1 MKTMKSLFLFFAGLC
16 LIVACNKDDQVTMTG
31 DGLRSQNN
39 AFICGKVFKVHA
51 TNGTDIT
58 ADLKQAFDDAK
69 AAGPG
74 SVVQLPKG
82 NFELGFIE
90 IREFYGSFIGA
101 GQGRTI
107 ITANTGLATSDLSGI
122 GELPVLI
129 KFVGGDITIR
139 DMTIQTPQGYCGID
153 DDLYGLLLFSDY
165 NVQYESKNSC
175 IKGLVDNVEFITHLG
190 GYWGWY
196 NCYYGILATHDNING
211 SKFSNIDMTVTNCTF
226 NTLEVAINMTL
237 IKKGRLIAGAR
248 GAGNIFTNCYEGASF
263 WCNIDNVEI
272 SITGNTF
279 NIPAWS
285 YGSDVDNGWPL
296 YSALELQT
304 KAPLV
309 NIESNIYNKTG
320 GEMTAEYTAI
330 WIHDYQNAIH
340 PEANLPMFISIRNN
354 LLNLDQTAVG
364 MTLISTKN
372 LVVSN
377 NKFTG
382 NGYYGIYACGTLGID
397 YKSEK
402 GRIIGNNFSKAVFSM
417 SAVYLSVNTKDW
429 IVAGNYGGSVEN
441 DGINNVII
449 GMNMVSAV
457 AKQSVLKSASIGS
470 LNPGPSR
477 RKGLT
482 PGSY

>member
-1 MKTMKSLFLFFAGLC
+1 MKALFRFLFFMAYISL
-16 LIVACNKDDQVTMTG
+16 LAACNKSDKFFNDISSDATMKCAP
-31 DGLRSQNN
+31 LNSH
-39 AFICGKVFKVHA
+39 VFVVSP
-51 TNGTDIT
+51 NGTDDT
-58 ADLKQAFDDAK
+58 YNLQQAFENAK
-69 AAGPG
+69 AVGHG
-74 SVVQLPKG
+74 SVVKLIKG
-82 NFELGFIE
+82 EYHLGFIE
-90 IREFYGSFIGA
+90 IREFSGSFIGA
-101 GQGRTI
+101 GKGRTI
-107 ITANTGLATSDLSGI
+107 ITAKTGLATGDISGI

-129 KFVGGDITIR
+129 KFIGGDITIR
-139 DMTIQTPQGYCGID
+139 DMTIQTPEGYCGID

-165 NVQYESKNSC
+165 SVQYESKNSY
-175 IKGLVDNVEFITHLG
+175 IKGLVDNVEFIAHLG

-196 NCYYGILATHDNING
+196 NCYYGILATHDNNKG
-211 SKFSNIDMTVTNCTF
+211 SKFSHIDMAVINCTF
-226 NTLEVAINMTL
+226 NSLGYGTNMTL
-237 IKKGRLIAGAR
+237 INKGRLIAGAR
-248 GAGNIFTNCYEGASF
+248 DGGNIFTNCFEGSTF

-279 NIPAWS
+279 NIPGWC

-320 GEMTAEYTAI
+320 GEMTWEYTAN

-340 PEANLPMFISIRNN
+340 PEANLPMLISIRNN
-354 LLNLDQTAVG
+354 LLNLDQAAVG
-364 MTLISTKN
+364 MTVISTKN
-372 LVVSN
+372 MVISN

-402 GRIIGNNFSKAVFSM
+402 GLIIGNNFSKAVFSM
-417 SAVYLSVNTKDW
+417 SAVYLDASTKNW

-441 DGINNVII
+441 DGINNII
-449 GMNMVSAV
+449 KGMSAISSV
-457 AKQSVLKSASIGS
+457 AKKSVLKSADNGS
-470 LNPGPSR
+470 SNIGPSR

-482 PGSY
+482 PGFY